1 MIKPFVSATIVTALL
16 SLTALPISAQ
26 SVLNIAA
33 GEQQTDGS
41 YLWVYKVYAREYQD
55 LNFWILGV
63 DRPVYDSIVAG
74 SLNGASSVSYVEKS
88 GENLL
93 TGIRFD
99 GTVAKDESKV
109 FSFKLDQNYVPN
121 PDTKASF
128 DGSAVLKYTTGPG
141 TLSIPEPGTFSLTML
156 GLGALGCALIRR
168 RRA

>member
-1 MIKPFVSATIVTALL
+1 MNKPFVSAIIGVALL
-16 SLTALPISAQ
+16 SISTIPVMAQ

-33 GEQQTDGS
+33 GEQQTDGT

-63 DRPVYDSIVAG
+63 DKPVYDSIVSG
-74 SLNGASSVSYVEKS
+74 SINGASSVSYVQKS

-109 FSFKLDQNYVPN
+109 FSFKLDQNYVPT

-141 TLSIPEPGTFSLTML
+141 TLSIPEPGTLSLTIL
-156 GLGALGCALIRR
+156 GLGALGCTLLRR

>member
-1 MIKPFVSATIVTALL
+1 MNKPFVCISLGCALF
-16 SLTALPISAQ
+16 SMTVPSMAQ

-55 LNFWILGV
+55 LDFWILGV
-63 DRPVYDSIVAG
+63 DRPVYDSIVSG
-74 SLNGASSVSYVEKS
+74 SINGASNVSYVNKS

-93 TGIRFD
+93 AGIRFD
-99 GTVAKDESKV
+99 GTVNKDESKV
-109 FSFKLDQNYVPN
+109 FSFKLNQNYVPN

-141 TLSIPEPGTFSLTML
+141 TLSIPEPGTLTLTLL
-156 GLGALGCALIRR
+156 GLGAFGCIVRR
-168 RRA
+168 KRRS

>member
-1 MIKPFVSATIVTALL
+1 MTVPSM
-16 SLTALPISAQ
+16 AQ

-55 LNFWILGV
+55 LDFWILGV
-63 DRPVYDSIVAG
+63 DRPVYDSIVSG
-74 SLNGASSVSYVEKS
+74 SINGASNVSYVNKS

-93 TGIRFD
+93 AGIRFD
-99 GTVAKDESKV
+99 GTVNKDDSKV
-109 FSFKLDQNYVPN
+109 FSFKLNQNFVPN

-141 TLSIPEPGTFSLTML
+141 TLSIPEPSTLALTL
-156 GLGALGCALIRR
+156 VGLGTLGCIVLRR
-168 RRA
+168 RRS

>member
-1 MIKPFVSATIVTALL
+1 MTVPSM
-16 SLTALPISAQ
+16 AQ

-74 SLNGASSVSYVEKS
+74 SINGASNVSYVDKS

-99 GTVAKDESKV
+99 GTVNKDESKV
-109 FSFKLDQNYVPN
+109 FSFKLDQNYVAN

-141 TLSIPEPGTFSLTML
+141 TLSIPEPGTLTLTLL
-156 GLGALGCALIRR
+156 GLGAFGCVVLRKRR
-168 RRA
+168 S

>member
-1 MIKPFVSATIVTALL
+1 MKKPIVSAIIGVALL
-16 SLTALPISAQ
+16 TVSITPAMAQ

-33 GEQQTDGS
+33 GEQQTDGT

-63 DRPVYDSIVAG
+63 DRPVYDSLVAG
-74 SLNGASSVSYVEKS
+74 SLTGASNVSYVDKS

-93 TGIRFD
+93 AGIRFD
-99 GTVAKDESKV
+99 GTVQKDESKV

-141 TLSIPEPGTFSLTML
+141 TLSIPEPETLSLTL
-156 GLGALGCALIRR
+156 FGLGTLGYTLIRR
-168 RRA
+168 RRV

>member
-1 MIKPFVSATIVTALL
+1 MKKPFVSAIIGITLL
-16 SLTALPISAQ
+16 TVSFTPAMAQ

-33 GEQQTDGS
+33 GEQQTDGT

-63 DRPVYDSIVAG
+63 DRPVYDSLVAG
-74 SLNGASSVSYVEKS
+74 SLTGASNVSYVDKS

-93 TGIRFD
+93 AGIRFD
-99 GTVAKDESKV
+99 GKVEKDESKV

-121 PDTKASF
+121 PDIKASF

-141 TLSIPEPGTFSLTML
+141 TLSIPEPGTLSLTL
-156 GLGALGCALIRR
+156 FGLGTLGYTLIRR

>member
-16 SLTALPISAQ
+16 SVTALPVTAQ

-33 GEQQTDGS
+33 GEKQSDGS

-55 LNFWILGV
+55 LDFWILGV

-74 SLNGASSVSYVEKS
+74 SVNGTSEVSYVQKS

-99 GTVAKDESKV
+99 GKVDKDESKV
-109 FSFKLDQNYVPN
+109 FSFKLDENYVPN

-141 TLSIPEPGTFSLTML
+141 TLSIPEPGTLSLTLL
-156 GLGALGCALIRR
+156 GLGALGCTLIRR